1 MHIKY
6 KPINIL
12 EVSIFNSKVDTFIM
26 EKEKLYFF
34 TDDLISALTKSNAL
48 V

>member
-6 KPINIL
+6 IPINML

-26 EKEKLYFF
+26 EKEKE
-34 TDDLISALTKSNAL
+34 TISSPTI
-48 V
+48 